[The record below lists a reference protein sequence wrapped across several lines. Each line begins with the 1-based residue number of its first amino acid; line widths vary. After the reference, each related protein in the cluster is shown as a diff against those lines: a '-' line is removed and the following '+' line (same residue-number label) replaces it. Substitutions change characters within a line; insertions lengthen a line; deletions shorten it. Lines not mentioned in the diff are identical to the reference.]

1 MKITERRLRSI
12 IRSVIKESYY
22 SDDLSGGHAHMG
34 PDPIQAL
41 GSGPD
46 NREEHNLLYGE
57 NGYAAQIESCY
68 KDIFNTDQLP
78 EAQKNINMIRNNFKR
93 EFDNHGGCVKKMM
106 KIETDAFK
114 AFMEKI
120 AR

>member
-12 IRSVIKESYY
+12 IKSVIKESHY
-22 SDDLSGGHAHMG
+22 SDDLSGGHMG
-34 PDPIQAL
+34 PDPVQAL
-41 GSGPD
+41 GPGSRPD
-46 NREEHNLLYGE
+46 NSEKNNLLYGK
-57 NGYAAQIESCY
+57 NGYKEQIKICY
-68 KDIFNTDQLP
+68 EDIVSMDQLP
-78 EAQKNINMIRNNFKR
+78 EAQKNINMIRNNFRR
-93 EFDNHGGCVKKMM
+93 ELDNHGGCVEQII

>member
-22 SDDLSGGHAHMG
+22 SDDLSVGHAHMG

-41 GSGPD
+41 GPGPD
-46 NREEHNLLYGE
+46 NREKHNLL
-57 NGYAAQIESCY
+57 NGYEAQIKSCY
-68 KDIFNTDQLP
+68 KDIVRMDQLP
-78 EAQKNINMIRNNFKR
+78 DAQVDINMIRKNFSR
-93 EFDNHGGCVKKMM
+93 EFDKHGGCVDEII

-120 AR
+120 VR

>member
-12 IRSVIKESYY
+12 IRSVIKESLN
-22 SDDLSGGHAHMG
+22 SDDLSGGHMG
-34 PDPIQAL
+34 PDPAQAL
-41 GSGPD
+41 GSGP
-46 NREEHNLLYGE
+46 NNSEINNLLYGE

-68 KDIFNTDQLP
+68 KDIARTDQLP
-78 EAQKNINMIRNNFKR
+78 EAQKNINMIRNNFSR
-93 EFDNHGGCVKKMM
+93 EFDNHGVGKKQII

-120 AR
+120 AL